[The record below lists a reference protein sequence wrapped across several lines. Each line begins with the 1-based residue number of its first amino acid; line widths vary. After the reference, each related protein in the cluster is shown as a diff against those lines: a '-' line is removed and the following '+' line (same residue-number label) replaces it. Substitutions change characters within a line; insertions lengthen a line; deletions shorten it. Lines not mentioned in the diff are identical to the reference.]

1 MYRILG
7 LYGTNLESVEIIL
20 VCALRRRCL
29 AADPAFATNPG
40 LAASPA
46 FAAGA
51 ALAAG
56 RRHCLATGPAFAT
69 GPRLAA
75 NPHLKA
81 GQTDLP
87 CSGSSSTVIYTRFC
101 SESTPCNES
110 TPCSMSGRPGFRL
123 HLFLQ
128 RYETL
133 LFVLQHLSCHRLRR
147 FSCNSLCGAV
157 CRKVC
162 FEAA

>member
-51 ALAAG
+51 ALAVD
-56 RRHCLATGPAFAT
+56 RRRCLAAGPAFAT

-110 TPCSMSGRPGFRL
+110 TPCSMSDRPGFRL